1 MAVDFDREVYCLLG
15 LPFDAVDVAQ
25 VVRRLRQAAR
35 ERRPCFLSTPN
46 LNFLI
51 GCRTDS
57 QFRDSVVR
65 SDLSIAD
72 GMPLVWI
79 ARLLGVPIRDR
90 TAGSSVFEALRHDAA
105 ERMSVFFFGGPDGVA
120 ETACRRLNEASPGL
134 RCVGYESP
142 GFGSIDDM
150 SGDATIAKINSSGAD
165 FLVVSLGAR
174 KGQAW
179 IVRNRARLSAP
190 VVSHLGAVPNF
201 IAGTIGRAPAWM
213 QRAGLEW
220 LWRIKE
226 EPKLWRRYFGDGLA
240 TLVLLATRVLPH
252 AWYLRRYK
260 ADTAQLQAASAET
273 REDGQHCTI
282 RLQGA
287 WTRSNLA
294 ALRDCFSRA
303 VPAGKDLRLDM
314 AGVSYVDS
322 AFVGLVMLLHG
333 YQTQHGRRLL
343 IGALQKPVRQVIR
356 YCCAEYLCLG

>member
-1 MAVDFDREVYCLLG
+1 LAVDFDRDVYCLLG
-15 LPFDAVDVAQ
+15 LPFDAVDVAE

-35 ERRPCFLSTPN
+35 ERRACFLSTPN

-51 GCRTDS
+51 GCRSDS

-90 TAGSSVFEALRHDAA
+90 TAGSSVFEALRQDAA
-105 ERMSVFFFGGPDGVA
+105 ERMSVFFFGGQDGVA
-120 ETACRRLNEASPGL
+120 ETACRRLNEGSSGL
-134 RCVGYESP
+134 VCAGYESP

-150 SGDATIAKINSSGAD
+150 SSDATIARINSSGAD

-179 IVRNRARLSAP
+179 IVRNWARLSAP

-201 IAGTIGRAPAWM
+201 IAGTVGRAPAWM

-226 EPKLWRRYFGDGLA
+226 EPMLWRRYLGDGLA
-240 TLVLLATRVLPH
+240 LLALLATRVLPY
-252 AWYLRRYK
+252 AWYLHRCK
-260 ADTAQLQAASAET
+260 ADAAQLQAASAEPG
-273 REDGQHCTI
+273 EDGQLGVV
-282 RLQGA
+282 RLRGA

-294 ALRDCFSRA
+294 ALRDCFSKA
-303 VPAGKDLRLDM
+303 VLAGKDLELDM
-314 AGVSYVDS
+314 AGVTYVDS

-343 IGALQKPVRQVIR
+343 LGALPKPVEKVFR
-356 YCCAEYLCLG
+356 YCCAEYLCLS